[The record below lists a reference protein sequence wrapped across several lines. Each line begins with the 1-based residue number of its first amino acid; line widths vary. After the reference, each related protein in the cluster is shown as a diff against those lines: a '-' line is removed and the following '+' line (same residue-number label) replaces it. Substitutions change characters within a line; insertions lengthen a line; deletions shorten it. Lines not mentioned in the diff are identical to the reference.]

1 MSSFLQCGKLNNSL
15 SRVVLKADCFGKHAA
30 EDWNKVNTEENLVIL
45 SSFGFMATMLTT
57 PSSLRS
63 YITC

>member
-15 SRVVLKADCFGKHAA
+15 SSVVLKADCFGKATA

-45 SSFGFMATMLTT
+45 SSFGFMATMLTVE
-57 PSSLRS
+57 
-63 YITC
+63 IKI